1 MLSRPGVPPQAAQ
14 AAVEA
19 HGDRLFRL
27 CFVLLGSAADAE
39 DAVQETLLKYLQK
52 APAFASAE
60 HEKACLLRV
69 AANHCRDVHR
79 RRLRHPQTSLEE
91 LDLPAPDP
99 ESRELL
105 DALMALPE
113 KFRAVLVLH
122 YVEGYHVEEVAKIIG
137 RTPSA
142 VKMRLQK
149 GRRLLAQQ
157 YGKEA
162 AGHGI

>member
-60 HEKACLLRV
+60 HEKAWLLRV

-79 RRLRHPQTSLEE
+79 RRLRHSQTSLEE

-113 KFRAVLVLH
+113 KFRAVLALH
-122 YVEGYHVEEVAKIIG
+122 YVEGYRVEEVAKIIG

>member
-1 MLSRPGVPPQAAQ
+1 MPPRPGITPQAAQ

-27 CFVLLGSAADAE
+27 CLVLLGSAADAE
-39 DAVQETLLKYLQK
+39 DAVQETLLRYLQK
-52 APAFASAE
+52 APAFESPE
-60 HEKACLLRV
+60 HEKAWLLRV
-69 AANHCRDVHR
+69 AANHCRDVCR
-79 RRLRHPQTSLEE
+79 RRARHPQTSLEE
-91 LDLPAPDP
+91 LDLPAPGAD
-99 ESRELL
+99 SRELL
-105 DALMALPE
+105 DALTALPE
-113 KFRAVLVLH
+113 KFRLVLVLH
-122 YVEGYHVEEVAKIIG
+122 YVEGYRVEEVAKIIG

-162 AGHGI
+162 AGYGI